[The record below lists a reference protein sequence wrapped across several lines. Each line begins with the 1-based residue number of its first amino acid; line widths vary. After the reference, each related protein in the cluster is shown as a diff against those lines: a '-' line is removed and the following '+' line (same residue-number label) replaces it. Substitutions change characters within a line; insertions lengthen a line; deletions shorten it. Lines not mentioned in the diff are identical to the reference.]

1 MSFDE
6 VFVAVL
12 EDVGHERLEDLVVGF
27 ELQYDSNSI
36 AELVGEQNSE
46 VVGNGDSFDEELDG
60 GFQLFGVLLVGDG
73 LSEERQNVGIGNVGE
88 ALEDVIRIY

>member
-1 MSFDE
+1 MGLDE

-12 EDVGHERLEDLVVGF
+12 EDVGHERLEDLVVVGF
-27 ELQYDSNSI
+27 ELQHDSNSI

-73 LSEERQNVGIGNVGE
+73 LSEERQNVGIGNV
-88 ALEDVIRIY
+88 